1 MQALEGLEV
10 GRKGQRA
17 GAGAREGLVGK
28 AGERQGRS
36 GNRRAWEAG
45 EGKQIGWAVQE
56 GEWREGGKSEVG
68 EEERAAGACASWP
81 AGAEGCARGCLVR
94 G

>member
-17 GAGAREGLVGK
+17 GAGAVEGLVGK

-45 EGKQIGWAVQE
+45 EGKQIVGCAGGGV
-56 GEWREGGKSEVG
+56 EGGGQEWG
-68 EEERAAGACASWP
+68 RGA
-81 AGAEGCARGCLVR
+81 RVR
-94 G
+94 